1 VPRTRQSG
9 NLVLDFVTTSVF
21 SKPVIVTRAS
31 KGLLLPEPD
40 ISWLYQITKRSLD
53 ICGALIGLTLFLLF
67 LPIIAL
73 LILWEDRG
81 PIFYKQVRIG
91 RYGQPFTIY
100 KLRSMITNADAYL
113 AQNQELLKAWQQ
125 NGKLHA
131 DPRITRI
138 GCFLRRSS
146 IDELPQLFNVLRGE
160 MSLVGPR
167 AVQSSELVAFGELSE
182 LRQMVKPGLT
192 GLWQVSGRS
201 TTDYEQRCILDCTY
215 VMECSLVMDIQIL
228 FRTLPVVFYHTGAY

>member
-1 VPRTRQSG
+1 MPRTQQSG
-9 NLVLDFVTTSVF
+9 VLNFTVPSVF
-21 SKPVIVTRAS
+21 SDQVVARAS
-31 KGLLLPEPD
+31 DNLLSLEPN
-40 ISWLYQITKRSLD
+40 ISWVYRITKRGLD
-53 ICGALIGLTLFLLF
+53 ICGALVGLTLFCLL
-67 LPIIAL
+67 LPGIAL

-113 AQNQELLKAWQQ
+113 AQHPELLKAWQQ
-125 NGKLHA
+125 KGKLHA
-131 DPRITRI
+131 DPRITCI
-138 GCFLRRSS
+138 GSFLRRSS

-167 AVQSSELVAFGELSE
+167 AIQSSELAAFGELSE

-201 TTDYEQRCILDCTY
+201 MTDYEQRCILDCTY
-215 VMECSLVMDIQIL
+215 VMQCSLLMDIQIV

>member
-1 VPRTRQSG
+1 MPGTHQSG
-9 NLVLDFVTTSVF
+9 DFVLDFMTSSAFSEYRVVTHS
-21 SKPVIVTRAS
+21 PD
-31 KGLLLPEPD
+31 GLLLPEPG
-40 ISWLYQITKRSLD
+40 IARIYQMGKRSMD
-53 ICGALIGLTLFLLF
+53 ICGALIGLTLFFLLF
-67 LPIIAL
+67 PVLAL

-91 RYGQPFTIY
+91 RYGKPFTIY
-100 KLRSMITNADAYL
+100 KLRSMISNADIYL
-113 AQNQELLKAWQQ
+113 TEHPELLKAWQQ
-125 NGKLHA
+125 NGKLFK

-138 GCFLRRSS
+138 GGFLRRSS

-167 AVQSSELVAFGELSE
+167 AIQSSELVAFGELGE

-201 TTDYEQRCILDCTY
+201 MTDYEQRCILDCTY
-215 VMECSLVMDIQIL
+215 VMECSLRMDLQIL
-228 FRTLPVVFYHTGAY
+228 FKTLPVVFRHTGAC

>member
-1 VPRTRQSG
+1 VPRTQQSG
-9 NLVLDFVTTSVF
+9 NLVLNFTSPSVF
-21 SKPVIVTRAS
+21 SKQVVVAHAS
-31 KGLLLPEPD
+31 DNLLLLEPN
-40 ISWLYQITKRSLD
+40 ISLAYCITKRVLD
-53 ICGALIGLTLFLLF
+53 VCGALIGLILFCLL
-67 LPIIAL
+67 LPAIAL
-73 LILWEDRG
+73 LIVWEDRG

-113 AQNQELLKAWQQ
+113 AQHPELLKAWQQ
-125 NGKLHA
+125 TGKLHA

-138 GCFLRRSS
+138 GSFLRHSS
-146 IDELPQLFNVLRGE
+146 LDELPQLFNVLHGE

-167 AVQSSELVAFGELSE
+167 AIQSSELAAFGELSE

-201 TTDYEQRCILDCTY
+201 MTDYEQRCILDCTY
-215 VMECSLVMDIQIL
+215 VLQCSLLMDIQIV

>member
-1 VPRTRQSG
+1 MPRTQQSG
-9 NLVLDFVTTSVF
+9 NLVLNITAPSVF
-21 SKPVIVTRAS
+21 SEQVVVAYAS
-31 KGLLLPEPD
+31 DNLLLLEPN
-40 ISWLYQITKRSLD
+40 ISWAYRITKRGLD
-53 ICGALIGLTLFLLF
+53 ISGALIGLILFCLL
-67 LPIIAL
+67 LPAIAL
-73 LILWEDRG
+73 LIVWEDRG

-113 AQNQELLKAWQQ
+113 AQHPELLKAWQQ
-125 NGKLHA
+125 TGKLHA

-138 GCFLRRSS
+138 GRFLRRSS
-146 IDELPQLFNVLRGE
+146 LDELPQLFNVLRGE

-167 AVQSSELVAFGELSE
+167 AIQSSELAAFEELSE

-201 TTDYEQRCILDCTY
+201 MTDYEQRCILDCTY
-215 VMECSLVMDIQIL
+215 VMQCSLLMDIQIV

>member
-1 VPRTRQSG
+1 MPGTHQSG
-9 NLVLDFVTTSVF
+9 EAVFELIAPSVF
-21 SKPVIVTRAS
+21 SEQTIRTRS
-31 KGLLLPEPD
+31 SDTLLLSEPS
-40 ISWLYQITKRSLD
+40 ISWLYEISKRGID
-53 ICGALIGLTLFLLF
+53 ICGALIGLALFLLLF
-67 LPIIAL
+67 PVIAL
-73 LILWEDRG
+73 LILWGDRG
-81 PIFYKQVRIG
+81 PIFYKQTRIG
-91 RYGQPFTIY
+91 RNGRPFTIY

-113 AQNQELLKAWQQ
+113 AQHPELLEAWQLK
-125 NGKLHA
+125 GKLHT

-138 GCFLRRSS
+138 GSFLRRSS

-167 AVQSSELVAFGELSE
+167 AIQLSELTAFGELGE

-215 VMECSLVMDIQIL
+215 VMECSLLMDIQIL

>member
-1 VPRTRQSG
+1 VPRTQNSG
-9 NLVLDFVTTSVF
+9 NLILDFAVPSVF
-21 SKPVIVTRAS
+21 SEQVMVTHAS
-31 KGLLLPEPD
+31 DDLLLLEPK
-40 ISWLYQITKRSLD
+40 ISWVYQITKRGMD
-53 ICGALIGLTLFLLF
+53 ICGALIGLTVFALLF
-67 LPIIAL
+67 PIIAL

-81 PIFYKQVRIG
+81 PIFYKQTRIG
-91 RYGQPFTIY
+91 RYGQVFTIY

-113 AQNQELLKAWQQ
+113 AQHPELLKAWERT
-125 NGKLHA
+125 GKLHA

-138 GCFLRRSS
+138 GGFLRRSS

-160 MSLVGPR
+160 MSLIGPR
-167 AVQSSELVAFGELSE
+167 AIQSSELVAFGELSE

-215 VMECSLVMDIQIL
+215 VMQCSLLMDIQIL
-228 FRTLPVVFYHTGAY
+228 FRTLPVVFCRTGAY

>member
-1 VPRTRQSG
+1 VVGHS
-9 NLVLDFVTTSVF
+9 LD
-21 SKPVIVTRAS
+21 
-31 KGLLLPEPD
+31 GLLLSEPD
-40 ISWLYQITKRSLD
+40 ISWIYQITKRSLD
-53 ICGALIGLTLFLLF
+53 ICGAIIGITLFAFF

-73 LILWEDRG
+73 LILREDRG

-91 RYGQPFTIY
+91 RHGRPFTIY

-113 AQNQELLKAWQQ
+113 TQHPELLKTWQQ

-138 GCFLRRSS
+138 GRFLRRSS

-167 AVQSSELVAFGELSE
+167 AIQSSELAAFGELSE

-192 GLWQVSGRS
+192 GLWQISGRS

-215 VMECSLVMDIQIL
+215 VMECSLLMDIQIL
-228 FRTLPVVFYHTGAY
+228 FRTLPVVLHHTGAY

>member
-1 VPRTRQSG
+1 MPSTHQSG
-9 NLVLDFVTTSVF
+9 DLVLDLNAPSVRF
-21 SKPVIVTRAS
+21 EQAGGTHPSDPLR
-31 KGLLLPEPD
+31 LPGPD
-40 ISWLYQITKRSLD
+40 ISWPYEISKRSLD
-53 ICGALIGLTLFLLF
+53 ICGALIGLTVFSLLF
-67 LPIIAL
+67 PVIAL

-81 PIFYKQVRIG
+81 PIFYKQIRIG
-91 RYGQPFTIY
+91 RYGRPFTMY

-113 AQNQELLKAWQQ
+113 IQHPTLLKAWQL

-138 GCFLRRSS
+138 GAFLRGSS

-167 AVQSSELVAFGELSE
+167 AIQLSELAAFDELGE

-215 VMECSLVMDIQIL
+215 VMECSFQMDIHIL
-228 FRTLPVVFYHTGAY
+228 LKTLPVVFRHTGAY

>member
-1 VPRTRQSG
+1 MSGSYQSG
-9 NLVLDFVTTSVF
+9 NLALNIIAPPVQREQAVVTHSMD
-21 SKPVIVTRAS
+21 
-31 KGLLLPEPD
+31 GLLLPEPR
-40 ISWLYQITKRSLD
+40 ISSLYLVAKRSLD
-53 ICGALIGLTLFLLF
+53 IVGALIALGLFSLLF
-67 LPIIAL
+67 PVIAL

-81 PIFYKQVRIG
+81 PIFYKQERIG
-91 RYGQPFTIY
+91 RHGRPFTIY
-100 KLRSMITNADAYL
+100 KLRSMITDADVYL
-113 AQNQELLKAWQQ
+113 ARHPELLQAWQQ
-125 NGKLHA
+125 TGKLHA

-138 GCFLRRSS
+138 GSFLRRSS

-167 AVQSSELVAFGELSE
+167 AIQPSELAAFGELSE

-215 VMECSLVMDIQIL
+215 VMECSLQMDIQIL
-228 FRTLPVVFYHTGAY
+228 FRTLPVVFHRTGAY

>member
-1 VPRTRQSG
+1 VPRTHQSD
-9 NLVLDFVTTSVF
+9 NLILDFTVPSIF
-21 SKPVIVTRAS
+21 SKSVVVAHS
-31 KGLLLPEPD
+31 ADGLLLPEPD
-40 ISWLYQITKRSLD
+40 VSWIYQITKRSLD
-53 ICGALIGLTLFLLF
+53 ICGALIGLTLFLLL

-91 RYGQPFTIY
+91 RYGRPFTIY
-100 KLRSMITNADAYL
+100 KLRSMITNADAFL
-113 AQNQELLKAWQQ
+113 AQHPELLKAWQQ

-131 DPRITRI
+131 DPRITRF
-138 GCFLRRSS
+138 GHFLRRSS

-167 AVQSSELVAFGELSE
+167 AIQPSELAAFGELCE

-215 VMECSLVMDIQIL
+215 VMECSLLMDIQIL

>member
-1 VPRTRQSG
+1 VPRTQQSG
-9 NLVLDFVTTSVF
+9 NLVLNITAPSVF
-21 SKPVIVTRAS
+21 SEQVVVAYAS
-31 KGLLLPEPD
+31 DNLLLLEPNISWAYRITKRGLDICSALLGLMLFCLLLP
-40 ISWLYQITKRSLD
+40 
-53 ICGALIGLTLFLLF
+53 A
-67 LPIIAL
+67 IAL
-73 LILWEDRG
+73 LIVWEDRG
-81 PIFYKQVRIG
+81 PIFYKQVRIC

-113 AQNQELLKAWQQ
+113 AQHPELLKAWQQ
-125 NGKLHA
+125 TGKLHA
-131 DPRITRI
+131 DPRITHI
-138 GCFLRRSS
+138 GSFLRRSS

-167 AVQSSELVAFGELSE
+167 AIQSSELAAFGELSE

-201 TTDYEQRCILDCTY
+201 MTDYEQRCILDCTY
-215 VMECSLVMDIQIL
+215 VMQSSLLMDIQIV

>member
-1 VPRTRQSG
+1 MVAHSS
-9 NLVLDFVTTSVF
+9 D
-21 SKPVIVTRAS
+21 
-31 KGLLLPEPD
+31 GLLLLEPD
-40 ISWLYQITKRSLD
+40 ISWIYQMTKRSLD
-53 ICGALIGLTLFLLF
+53 ICVAIIGLTLFLLL
-67 LPIIAL
+67 LPILAL

-91 RYGQPFTIY
+91 RHGRSFTIY
-100 KLRSMITNADAYL
+100 KLRSMVTNADAYL
-113 AQNQELLKAWQQ
+113 AQHPELLKAWQQ

-138 GCFLRRSS
+138 GAFLRCSS

-167 AVQSSELVAFGELSE
+167 AIQPSELVAFGELSE

-215 VMECSLVMDIQIL
+215 VMDCSLLLDLQIL